1 MAQRKLG
8 RRWFL
13 AAGLAGGL
21 VLVAFSF
28 DALILGA
35 AVLFGDKRPALLR
48 DARWDEPDSAKQ
60 FNQRFVAGTE
70 EALLVDWLQNNR
82 FAVDQ
87 TQRRADRLV
96 ESLPCGELVEVS
108 WQAREGKLLDA
119 AATVAEAGCL

>member
-21 VLVAFSF
+21 VLVAFNL

-60 FNQRFVAGTE
+60 FNKRFVAGTE

>member
-21 VLVAFSF
+21 VLVAFNF

>member
-1 MAQRKLG
+1 
-8 RRWFL
+8 
-13 AAGLAGGL
+13 
-21 VLVAFSF
+21 
-28 DALILGA
+28 
-35 AVLFGDKRPALLR
+35 LR

-60 FNQRFVAGTE
+60 FNKRFVAGTE

>member
-1 MAQRKLG
+1 MKQRNLG
-8 RRWFL
+8 RRWLL

-21 VLVAFSF
+21 ALVVFNF
-28 DALILGA
+28 DALMLGA
-35 AVLFGDKRPALLR
+35 AILFGDKRPALLR

-70 EALLVDWLQNNR
+70 EALLVDWLQDNR

-87 TQRRADRLV
+87 TQGRADRLI
-96 ESLPCGELVEVS
+96 ESLPCGEFVDVS

-119 AATVAEAGCL
+119 VATVTEAGCL